1 MTEKRKKAIVRR
13 RIFISLCV
21 TILVASITVITTVV
35 VLVKNALDREPQQNL
50 SSEAVLSSQEIPSS
64 ETSDNEKPNISSDLS
79 QSDDLPST
87 FTTPTGVVLD
97 TNFSRLLLINGDN
110 PLPDDYD
117 TKVREYLVEIDD
129 EYRNNDYV
137 TQIHRD
143 VYPYIAAMVAAAQA
157 DGVDL
162 QVWSPFRSYAI
173 QNDLF
178 QKQVARVGGD
188 EEKAATVV
196 ARPGTSEHN
205 TGLCA
210 DFNMADDAFENTE
223 MYRWMCEN
231 AEDYGFI
238 LRYPQEKQHIT
249 GVIYE
254 SWHWRFV
261 GINNAKLINELG
273 VTLEEFIEMREI
285 DPTID
290 MYGDDSAKDADEQI
304 ID

>member
-1 MTEKRKKAIVRR
+1 MTERRKKAIIRR
-13 RIFISLCV
+13 RIFIALLATLLAV
-21 TILVASITVITTVV
+21 LIALVAVIVAVIKSGSNANNNNSSDITYVSS
-35 VLVKNALDREPQQNL
+35 EQNL
-50 SSEAVLSSQEIPSS
+50 SSPDDSSSQKDDTLSEPEI
-64 ETSDNEKPNISSDLS
+64 
-79 QSDDLPST
+79 
-87 FTTPTGVVLD
+87 FVTPTGVELD
-97 TNFSRLLLINGDN
+97 ANFGRLLLINGEN
-110 PLPDDYD
+110 ALPDDYD

-143 VYPYIAAMVAAAQA
+143 VYPYITAMVAAAQK
-157 DGVDL
+157 DGVNL

-178 QKQVARVGGD
+178 QKQVNRVGGD
-188 EEKAATVV
+188 EALAATVV

-210 DFNMADDAFENTE
+210 DFNTASDAFESTD
-223 MYRWMCEN
+223 MYTWMCEN

-238 LRYPQEKQHIT
+238 LRYPKDKQHIT

-261 GINNAKLINELG
+261 GINAAKEINELG
-273 VTLEEFIEMREI
+273 LTLEEYIEHKNLE
-285 DPTID
+285 PTVD
-290 MYGDDSAKDADEQI
+290 MYGDESASNTAEQI

>member
-1 MTEKRKKAIVRR
+1 MTERRKKAIIRR
-13 RIFISLCV
+13 RIFMAI
-21 TILVASITVITTVV
+21 IALVFVALESIMVFAI
-35 VLVKNALDREPQQNL
+35 VKVAKNGSKTNDNSS
-50 SSEAVLSSQEIPSS
+50 SSENQSQTTPVENSSVVDTNNSS
-64 ETSDNEKPNISSDLS
+64 GNTSNESSTSD
-79 QSDDLPST
+79 LPDT
-87 FTTPTGVVLD
+87 FVTPTGVTLD
-97 TNFSRLLLINGDN
+97 ANFGRLLLINGEN

-137 TQIHRD
+137 TQIHKE
-143 VYPYIAAMVAAAQA
+143 VYPYITAMVAAAQA
-157 DGVDL
+157 EGVNL

-178 QKQVARVGGD
+178 KAQVNRVGGD
-188 EEKAATVV
+188 EAKAATVV

-210 DFNMADDAFENTE
+210 DFNMASDRFESTE
-223 MYRWMCEN
+223 MYAWMCEN

-238 LRYPQEKQHIT
+238 LRYPKDKQPVT

-261 GINNAKLINELG
+261 GINNAKEINDLG
-273 VTLEEFIEMREI
+273 VTLEEYIEMKGI
-285 DPTID
+285 DPTVD
-290 MYGDDSAKDADEQI
+290 MYTDD
-304 ID
+304 

>member
-1 MTEKRKKAIVRR
+1 MTEKRRKAIVRR
-13 RIFISLCV
+13 RIFIAL
-21 TILVASITVITTVV
+21 LVALLLVLAALAAVIVAV
-35 VLVKNALDREPQQNL
+35 IKNGARVDGNEASSDTAYVSSDESSVPETS
-50 SSEAVLSSQEIPSS
+50 SSEKDTPS
-64 ETSDNEKPNISSDLS
+64 EPEM
-79 QSDDLPST
+79 
-87 FTTPTGVVLD
+87 FVTPTGVELD
-97 TNFSRLLLINGDN
+97 ANFGRLLLINGEHA
-110 PLPDDYD
+110 LPDDYD

-129 EYRNNDYV
+129 KYRNNDYV

-143 VYPYIAAMVAAAQA
+143 VYPYITAMVAAAQA

-178 QKQVARVGGD
+178 QKQVDRVGGD

-210 DFNMADDAFENTE
+210 DFNMASDAFEKTP
-223 MYRWMCEN
+223 MYTWMCEN

-238 LRYPQEKQHIT
+238 LRYPQDKQHVT

-273 VTLEEFIEMREI
+273 VTLEEFIEMKKF
-285 DPTID
+285 DPAMD
-290 MYGDDSAKDADEQI
+290 MYGDDSANATAEQI

>member
-1 MTEKRKKAIVRR
+1 MTEKRRKAIIRR
-13 RIFISLCV
+13 RIFLSLCAAVVIAAIAAISL
-21 TILVASITVITTVV
+21 VV
-35 VLVKNALDREPQQNL
+35 VLIKNALSDDNASSEQAL
-50 SSEAVLSSQEIPSS
+50 TSSEA
-64 ETSDNEKPNISSDLS
+64 SSDEVE
-79 QSDDLPST
+79 SDEPEI
-87 FTTPTGVVLD
+87 FVTPTGVELD
-97 TNFSRLLLINGDN
+97 ANFSRLLLINGEH

-117 TKVREYLVEIDD
+117 TKVRDYLVEIDSQ
-129 EYRNNDYV
+129 YRNNNYV
-137 TQIHRD
+137 TQIHRE
-143 VYPYIAAMVAAAQA
+143 VYPYITAMVAAAQA

-178 QKQVARVGGD
+178 QAQVDRVGGD

-196 ARPGTSEHN
+196 ARPGTTEHN

-210 DFNMADDAFENTE
+210 DFNKADDWFETTP
-223 MYRWMCEN
+223 MYTWMCEN

-238 LRYPQEKQHIT
+238 LRYPKDKQHIT

-261 GINNAKLINELG
+261 GINVAKEINELG
-273 VTLEEFIEMREI
+273 VTLEEYIEMKGI
-285 DPTID
+285 DPATD
-290 MYGDDSAKDADEQI
+290 MYSDDSASSAEQI

>member
-1 MTEKRKKAIVRR
+1 MSERRKKAIVRR
-13 RIFISLCV
+13 RIFISLV
-21 TILVASITVITTVV
+21 
-35 VLVKNALDREPQQNL
+35 
-50 SSEAVLSSQEIPSS
+50 AVLLAVIIALIAVIVAIIKNEFDGDSASLSIESNVSDIHTSS
-64 ETSDNEKPNISSDLS
+64 TDNSSDQYS
-79 QSDDLPST
+79 SKQDVPSEPEI
-87 FTTPTGVVLD
+87 FTTPTGVELD
-97 TNFSRLLLINGDN
+97 ANFGRLLLINGEHA
-110 PLPDDYD
+110 LPDDYD

-137 TQIHRD
+137 TQIHKD
-143 VYPYIAAMVAAAQA
+143 VYPYITAMVAAAQA

-178 QKQVARVGGD
+178 QKQVNRVGGD

-210 DFNMADDAFENTE
+210 DFNMASDAFENTP
-223 MYRWMCEN
+223 MYKWMCEN
-231 AEDYGFI
+231 ADDYGFI
-238 LRYPQEKQHIT
+238 LRYPKDKQHIT

-273 VTLEEFIEMREI
+273 VTLEEFIEMKKY
-285 DPTID
+285 DPTMD
-290 MYGDDSAKDADEQI
+290 MYGDDSATDNSEQI
-304 ID
+304 TD

>member
-1 MTEKRKKAIVRR
+1 MTEKRKKAIKRR
-13 RIFISLCV
+13 RIFMAVLIVVFIALESAM
-21 TILVASITVITTVV
+21 IAAIVAV
-35 VLVKNALDREPQQNL
+35 VKNGSKNKTDNTSVVSDEQT
-50 SSEAVLSSQEIPSS
+50 PSS
-64 ETSDNEKPNISSDLS
+64 ENPSGGDSTDSSDVS
-79 QSDDLPST
+79 SAPSKPDLPDT
-87 FTTPTGVVLD
+87 FVTPTGITLD
-97 TNFSRLLLINGDN
+97 ANFGRLLLINGEN

-137 TQIHRD
+137 TQIHRE
-143 VYPYIAAMVAAAQA
+143 VYPYITAMVAAAQA
-157 DGVDL
+157 EGVDL

-178 QKQVARVGGD
+178 KAQVNRVGGD

-210 DFNMADDAFENTE
+210 DFNMASDRFESTE
-223 MYRWMCEN
+223 MYTWMCEN

-238 LRYPQEKQHIT
+238 LRYPKDKQSVT

-261 GINNAKLINELG
+261 GINNAKEINDLG
-273 VTLEEFIEMREI
+273 VTLEEYIDMKGI
-285 DPTID
+285 DPTVD
-290 MYGDDSAKDADEQI
+290 MYTDD
-304 ID
+304 